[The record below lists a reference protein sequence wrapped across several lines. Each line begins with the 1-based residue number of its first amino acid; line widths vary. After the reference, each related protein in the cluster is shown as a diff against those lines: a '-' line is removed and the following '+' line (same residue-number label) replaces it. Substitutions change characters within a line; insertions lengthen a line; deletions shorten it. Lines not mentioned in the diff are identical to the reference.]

1 MLLEDTAGRRGWT
14 MRWDPDAGEWV
25 AENRSLAGHGMDAK
39 GIPNSYGYDANG
51 DLLPYANHRPSYRP
65 GQVEDVWTLSREE
78 LAPRL
83 REGGDLADLP
93 PLRHENEMWVQVRD
107 DSGAEDVVDL
117 GKDRGKWRRIEWY
130 PGQSRLDVWDMGH
143 IPKQKYAAM
152 HDRYMRGQMTTEE
165 FLEEYRE
172 ESNYRVEDPPRNR
185 SHVDE
190 KRRVSG

>member
-1 MLLEDTAGRRGWT
+1 MGSRR
-14 MRWDPDAGEWV
+14 GEWV

-65 GQVEDVWTLSREE
+65 GQVEDVRTLSREE

-107 DSGAEDVVDL
+107 YSGAEDIVDL

-130 PGQSRLDVWDMGH
+130 LGSRDWMFGIWGTYLIKSMS
-143 IPKQKYAAM
+143 QC
-152 HDRYMRGQMTTEE
+152 TTGICGAKW
-165 FLEEYRE
+165 L
-172 ESNYRVEDPPRNR
+172 PRNFWKSIAMSPTIGWR
-185 SHVDE
+185 THLGTVRTLTKKDE
-190 KRRVSG
+190 YLGDL

>member
-1 MLLEDTAGRRGWT
+1 MGSRR
-14 MRWDPDAGEWV
+14 GEWV

-65 GQVEDVWTLSREE
+65 GQVEDVWTPSREE

-107 DSGAEDVVDL
+107 DSGAEDIVNL
-117 GKDRGKWRRIEWY
+117 GKDRGKWCRIEWY

-143 IPKQKYAAM
+143 IPNQKYAAM
-152 HDRYMRGQMTTEE
+152 HDRYVRGQMATEE
-165 FLEEYRE
+165 FLEEYRD

>member
-1 MLLEDTAGRRGWT
+1 MGSRR
-14 MRWDPDAGEWV
+14 GEWV

-83 REGGDLADLP
+83 SEGGDLADLP

-107 DSGAEDVVDL
+107 GSGAEDIVDL
-117 GKDRGKWRRIEWY
+117 GKDRGKWRRIGWH
-130 PGQSRLDVWDMGH
+130 PGDSRAGVWDMGNV
-143 IPKQKYAAM
+143 QEGARCSDL
-152 HDRYMRGQMTTEE
+152 HDRCMRGDITTEQ
-165 FLEEYRE
+165 FLKSCRRVR
-172 ESNYRVEDPPRNR
+172 NYSVEGSGRNR

-190 KRRVSG
+190 

>member
-1 MLLEDTAGRRGWT
+1 MSASSSSAPLARTAERPRTTSRSPQRSAVAAGRHRRPSRLDHPMGS
-14 MRWDPDAGEWV
+14 RRGEWV

-83 REGGDLADLP
+83 SEGGDLADLP

-107 DSGAEDVVDL
+107 GSGAEDIVDL
-117 GKDRGKWRRIEWY
+117 GKDRGKWRRIGWH
-130 PGQSRLDVWDMGH
+130 PGD
-143 IPKQKYAAM
+143 
-152 HDRYMRGQMTTEE
+152 
-165 FLEEYRE
+165 
-172 ESNYRVEDPPRNR
+172 
-185 SHVDE
+185 
-190 KRRVSG
+190 